1 MLPSAFQHQMQSQ
14 LGPDYPAFAD
24 ALTQEAS
31 VSIRLNPRKS
41 GFDTA
46 GLDAVAWC
54 AEGVYLPQRPVFTLD
69 PLFQAGAYYV
79 QEASSMLLAEVV
91 RQIHRPGQP
100 LRTLDLCAAPG
111 GKTTLLASALPADS
125 LLLANE
131 VIRSRV
137 PVLRENVDKW
147 GFANVA
153 VSNHD
158 PDAFAGL
165 TGFFD
170 LVLIDAPCSGEGL
183 FRKDP
188 DAVVQWSPD
197 QVAMCAARQ
206 KRILN
211 AALPL
216 VREGGWLIYSTC
228 TYNNPENMDNVRYL
242 TEQGFVARPL
252 DLPPAWGVVELSN
265 GAGIGYQCYPHRV
278 RGEGLFFSLLQNQNR
293 TTHTRNGGPSQP
305 PRFFRS
311 IRALRPRET
320 AALQPWLARPDEVSL
335 WEKPNGD
342 VVALLKKQEK
352 DLLILD
358 SALHNKGMGL
368 TLGQFKGTDFIP
380 AHSFALSTLINPD
393 RAAVDL
399 SRDDALRYFKK
410 ENLVLEQPN
419 HGWTLARFGGQNLGW
434 MKGLGN
440 RINNYLPKD
449 WRIRMDVKTE
459 FFD

>member
-1 MLPSAFQHQMQSQ
+1 MQTR
-14 LGPDYPAFAD
+14 LGPDFPAFAD
-24 ALTQEAS
+24 ALAQEPP
-31 VSIRLNPRKS
+31 VSIRLNPYKP
-41 GFDTA
+41 GFDRA
-46 GLDAVAWC
+46 GLEPVRWC
-54 AEGVYLPQRPVFTLD
+54 AEGVYLPERPMFTLD

-79 QEASSMLLAEVV
+79 QEASSMLLADVV
-91 RQIHRPGQP
+91 RQLLRPGQP
-100 LRTLDLCAAPG
+100 MRTLDLCAAPG
-111 GKTTLLASALPADS
+111 GKTTLLASALPPDS

-131 VIRSRV
+131 VIRTRW

-147 GFANVA
+147 GLANVA

-158 PDAFAGL
+158 PEAIAGL

-188 DAVVQWSPD
+188 DAVRQWSPE
-197 QVAMCAARQ
+197 QVGVCAARQ
-206 KRILN
+206 QRILN

-228 TYNNPENMDNVRYL
+228 TYNDSENMANVRYL
-242 TEQGFVARPL
+242 TERGFVARPL
-252 DLPPAWGVVELSN
+252 EVPADWGVTEQIEGS
-265 GAGIGYQCYPHRV
+265 AIGYQCYPHRV

-293 TTHTRNGGPSQP
+293 TTNTPKP
-305 PRFFRS
+305 PRLFRS

-320 AALQPWLARPDEVSL
+320 AALQPWLATPDALSL

-342 VVALLKKQEK
+342 VVAILKKQEK
-352 DLLILD
+352 DLLTLD
-358 SALHNKGMGL
+358 SAIHNKGFGV

-380 AHSFALSTLINPD
+380 AHSFALSTQLHPD
-393 RAAVDL
+393 RPAVDL
-399 SRDDALRYFKK
+399 SREDALRYFKK
-410 ENLVLEQPN
+410 ENLILDQPAM
-419 HGWTLARFGGQNLGW
+419 GWTLARFGGQNLGW
-434 MKGLGN
+434 MKGVGS

-449 WRIRMDVKTE
+449 WRIRMDLKTE